1 MDTSGH
7 LASDGAM
14 DRQGTDGPTDLL
26 ARAEAAFRSAV
37 ADPATAGPQSEALVA
52 EARRAGDVEA
62 EVVALRAQ
70 AWCAVR
76 AELAEQ
82 RARRLLTR
90 AARLAE
96 SARLDERLAEV
107 LVVRSA
113 VNEELGATRSAER
126 DPPRA
131 RSLLGDQAPPTL
143 EHQTAVM
150 HQNAGRIAEAAAIY
164 RRTLKRR
171 DLPVDI
177 RAKMSNNLAMIEAQ
191 LGRYGVALALTAQAR
206 ALAEELGPFLTGAY
220 TEGEAWVLAQAGRL
234 PESLAQFEEA
244 ERIFKAAGVPLGEVH
259 AEAADALL
267 D

>member
-1 MDTSGH
+1 MGGFSRWRGGRPTRVGLLRNADTLSAAMDTSGH

-82 RARRLLTR
+82 RARRLLNR

-96 SARLDERLAEV
+96 SARLD
-107 LVVRSA
+107 
-113 VNEELGATRSAER
+113 
-126 DPPRA
+126 
-131 RSLLGDQAPPTL
+131 
-143 EHQTAVM
+143 
-150 HQNAGRIAEAAAIY
+150 
-164 RRTLKRR
+164 
-171 DLPVDI
+171 
-177 RAKMSNNLAMIEAQ
+177 
-191 LGRYGVALALTAQAR
+191 
-206 ALAEELGPFLTGAY
+206 
-220 TEGEAWVLAQAGRL
+220 
-234 PESLAQFEEA
+234 
-244 ERIFKAAGVPLGEVH
+244 
-259 AEAADALL
+259 
-267 D
+267 